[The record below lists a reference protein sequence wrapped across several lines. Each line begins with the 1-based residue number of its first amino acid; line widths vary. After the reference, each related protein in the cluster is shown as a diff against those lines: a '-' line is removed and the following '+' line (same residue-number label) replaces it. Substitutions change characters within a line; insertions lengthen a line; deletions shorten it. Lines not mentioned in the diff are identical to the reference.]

1 MAHELSWQISGEAG
15 YGVLSSGEMFSK
27 LLKNLGYQIFMGS
40 EYPSQIRGGNNSCTV
55 RASEEKISSDSGRID
70 LLAAL
75 DGQSITMHEKNL
87 GKNGAIICDSSI
99 KIKTNHLL
107 FKIPLDEYSS
117 KYGIYKKVMMATI
130 MLGASSKLLGIT
142 KDDAI
147 ILIKE
152 RFKGKSQKII
162 DENIEAFTKGY
173 ESIDNPSDF
182 KLKAK
187 KLPKK
192 DLILINGNEA
202 ISIGAI
208 ASDCKLLSSY
218 PMTPST
224 GIMEYYSKK
233 QEKCGLILHQAED
246 EISAINVALGASYAG
261 MRSMAAT
268 SGGGFALMN
277 ESISLAGSAEI
288 PIVIILGQRPGP
300 ATGLPTRT
308 EQGDIRYA
316 IHAGHGDYPKLVMI
330 PGCPTDCY
338 EIAIDAFNLSD
349 KYQLPAIILTD
360 KHLANSSETLPL
372 FSKKANIDR
381 GAIIKNPKK
390 LRPLEKF
397 KRYSL
402 AKTGISPRTLPGTP
416 NGMHCSIGD
425 EHDEEGYI
433 IEEAIDR
440 KNMMDKRLRKFQS
453 MAKELEGK
461 SVSIFGSKESN
472 KIIISCG
479 STKGAIME
487 ALKELDYKF
496 LQIKIL
502 HPFPVKELSEKAKGH
517 SEIIVIE
524 QNQSGQ
530 LCSLIKEHTDLKI
543 GKKILKY
550 DGRQILPKEI
560 IEAIKK

>member
-1 MAHELSWQISGEAG
+1 MVHELSWQISGEAG

-27 LLKNLGYQIFMGS
+27 LLKNIGYHIFMSS

-55 RASEEKISSDSGRID
+55 RASEEKINSDSGRID

-75 DGQSITMHEKNL
+75 DEQSIIMHEKALSNE
-87 GKNGAIICDSSI
+87 GAIICDSSI
-99 KIKTNHLL
+99 KLKTNHPI
-107 FKIPLDEYSS
+107 FKISLDEYSS

-130 MLGASSKLLGIT
+130 MLGASAKVLGI
-142 KDDAI
+142 KKEDAI

-152 RFKGKSQKII
+152 RFKGKEKKIT

-173 ESIDNPSDF
+173 ESINNPEDF
-182 KLKAK
+182 KSKIK

-224 GIMEYYSKK
+224 GIMEYYSKN
-233 QEKCGLILHQAED
+233 QERFGLMLHQAED
-246 EISAINVALGASYAG
+246 EISAINVALGANYAG

-277 ESISLAGSAEI
+277 ESISLSGSAEI
-288 PIVIILGQRPGP
+288 PVVIILGQRPGP

-338 EIAIDAFNLSD
+338 ELAMDAFNLAD

-360 KHLANSSETLPL
+360 KHLANSSQTLSSFTP
-372 FSKKANIDR
+372 KAIIKR
-381 GAIIKNPKK
+381 GAIITNPKK
-390 LRPLEKF
+390 LSLLEKF

-402 AKTGISPRTLPGTP
+402 TKTGISPRTLPGTP
-416 NGMHCSIGD
+416 NGMHCAIGD

-433 IEEAIDR
+433 VEEAIDR
-440 KNMMDKRLRKFQS
+440 KKIMDKRLRKFHT

-461 SVSIFGSKESN
+461 SVSIIGKKESN
-472 KIIISCG
+472 DIIISCG
-479 STKGAIME
+479 STKGAILE
-487 ALKELDYKF
+487 ALKELDCKF

-502 HPFPVKELSEKAKGH
+502 HPFPAKELKKKSKGYKR
-517 SEIIVIE
+517 IIVIE

-530 LCSLIKEHTDLKI
+530 LCSLIKEHTDLII